1 MRDKK
6 MTKLSFI
13 TSNPDKYREMK
24 AFFEENELELD
35 WTRVSLPEL
44 QADTL
49 EEVVIHSLSQFNGDS
64 VFVEDAGVF
73 IDALGGFPGVYSR
86 YVYDTVGN
94 EGILKLMEGVENRSA
109 RFEAVIGF
117 KPLDGGDIKLF
128 KGVVKGFV
136 SLSPKGGKGFGYDP
150 IFTPEGFKK
159 TFGEDERVKS
169 MVSHRK
175 RAAEKL
181 LQYLKRNL

>member
-1 MRDKK
+1 MNKI
-6 MTKLSFI
+6 SFI

-24 AFFEENELELD
+24 AFFEENSLELG

-49 EEVVIHSLSQFNGDS
+49 EEVVIHSLTHFDGDG
-64 VFVEDAGVF
+64 VFVEDAGIF
-73 IDALGGFPGVYSR
+73 INALNGFPGVYSR

-94 EGILKLMEGVENRSA
+94 EGILNLMRGVTDRSA

-117 KPLDGGDIKLF
+117 KPVDGRDIKLF
-128 KGVVKGFV
+128 KGVVKGLV

-159 TFGEDERVKS
+159 TFGEDEHIKS

>member
-1 MRDKK
+1 MQ
-6 MTKLSFI
+6 
-13 TSNPDKYREMK
+13 E
-24 AFFEENELELD
+24 FFNTQGLELS
-35 WTRVSLPEL
+35 WIEASLPEL

-49 EEVVIHSLSQFNGDS
+49 EEVVEYSLSHYKGEN
-64 VFVEDAGVF
+64 VFVEDSGFF

-86 YVYDTVGN
+86 YVLDTIGN
-94 EGILKLMEGVENRSA
+94 NGILRLLDSIKDRGA
-109 RFEAVIGF
+109 QFEAVIGY
-117 KPLDGGDIKLF
+117 KPLSGGNVKLF

-136 SLSPKGGKGFGYDP
+136 SLSPKGETGFGYDP
-150 IFTPEGFKK
+150 IFIPEGFKN
-159 TFGEDERVKS
+159 TFGEDEFVKS

>member
-1 MRDKK
+1 VSKI
-6 MTKLSFI
+6 SFI
-13 TSNPDKYREMK
+13 TSNPDKYSEMK
-24 AFFEENELELD
+24 AFFEENELELS
-35 WTRVSLPEL
+35 WTRASLPEL

-49 EEVVIHSLSQFNGDS
+49 EEVVIHSLSQFNGDG
-64 VFVEDAGVF
+64 VFVEDAGIF
-73 IDALGGFPGVYSR
+73 INALGGFPGVYSR

-94 EGILKLMEGVENRSA
+94 KGILKLMQGVTDRSA
-109 RFEAVIGF
+109 RFEAVVGF
-117 KPLDGGDIKLF
+117 KPEGGKDIKLF

-136 SLSPKGGKGFGYDP
+136 SLSPKGEKGFGYDP

-159 TFGEDERVKS
+159 TFGEDESVKS

>member
-1 MRDKK
+1 VSKI
-6 MTKLSFI
+6 SFI
-13 TSNPDKYREMK
+13 TSNPDKYCEMK
-24 AFFEENELELD
+24 AFFEENSLELG

-49 EEVVIHSLSQFNGDS
+49 EEVVIHSLSHFDGDG
-64 VFVEDAGVF
+64 VFVEDAGIF
-73 IDALGGFPGVYSR
+73 IDSLSGFPGVYSR
-86 YVYDTVGN
+86 YVFDTIGN
-94 EGILKLMEGVENRSA
+94 EGILKLMSGVENRSA
-109 RFEAVIGF
+109 RFEAVVGF
-117 KPLDGGDIKLF
+117 KPEGGGDIKLF

-159 TFGEDERVKS
+159 TFAEDEHIKS

-175 RAAEKL
+175 KAAEKL